1 MLVTSAVGREN
12 SNVNSSFGRYKTMVY
27 SQTRLGDIVLEYT
40 TITNGEWR
48 MARTRPCVAALF
60 QVFGYDVS
68 SKRNNT
74 PSTQPVHVISF
85 KQASTVQ
92 LQD

>member
-12 SNVNSSFGRYKTMVY
+12 SNVNSSFGSYKTMVY

-48 MARTRPCVAALF
+48 GC
-60 QVFGYDVS
+60 G
-68 SKRNNT
+68 
-74 PSTQPVHVISF
+74 PVLQLYLRYSGMTFLVRETIRRQQNQYTLYLSY
-85 KQASTVQ
+85 KQAQYNCRTKH
-92 LQD
+92 